1 MKGKCGTRQSPSKL
15 KWRAG
20 LHKCETE
27 PTKECEPFCATWSAT
42 VEQELS
48 SSWDGG
54 PWPQQTWA
62 AGGAAV
68 SLSRGAGTPS
78 KYNVAWAEVYFRRPT
93 LLSYQVASSS
103 IQPFGHNRH
112 GPKNWVGLC
121 SFFWGSWVPIKH
133 IVVWAEAYLHT
144 M

>member
-1 MKGKCGTRQSPSKL
+1 MSGKCGTRQSSGKL
-15 KWRAG
+15 KWHAG
-20 LHKCETE
+20 LHKCGTE
-27 PTKECEPFCATWSAT
+27 RTKECEPFRATWSAT

-48 SSWDGG
+48 SSWDGR

-93 LLSYQVASSS
+93 LLSYFRTKWRLHPS
-103 IQPFGHNRH
+103 NRLATIDT
-112 GPKNWVGLC
+112 GQKIGWGGC
-121 SFFWGSWVPIKH
+121 AIFWG
-133 IVVWAEAYLHT
+133 
-144 M
+144 